1 MSEKIKITDA
11 ELKSIRDIQS
21 GFQQTKDQFGNLYIE
36 KMAIEAAI
44 KAVAEKENQLQSE
57 WISFQKQ
64 ENDIIESILK
74 TYGEGSLDVK
84 EGYFIKETP
93 NTKSS

>member
-44 KAVAEKENQLQSE
+44 KAVSEK
-57 WISFQKQ
+57 
-64 ENDIIESILK
+64 
-74 TYGEGSLDVK
+74 
-84 EGYFIKETP
+84 
-93 NTKSS
+93 